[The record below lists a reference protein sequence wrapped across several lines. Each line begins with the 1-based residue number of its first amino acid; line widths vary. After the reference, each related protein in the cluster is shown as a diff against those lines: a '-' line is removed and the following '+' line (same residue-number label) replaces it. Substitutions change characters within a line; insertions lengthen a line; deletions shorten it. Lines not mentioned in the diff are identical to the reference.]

1 MFSSSEPKQNFNRPS
16 RSAVRSRDDAR
27 DSVGSCCHDGP
38 AHMIYVKILD
48 MSEHDQP
55 LGFLMYQLMAA
66 LRPHVNAE
74 LRPLGIG
81 LAEFVCM
88 RNISMWPDQSN
99 AELARRANVTP
110 QAMSLVLRALEDRA
124 LIARPEAVPSGRSLP
139 ARLTR
144 KGAAL
149 LKRAEKSV
157 QVADARLL
165 DALTPAERNE
175 LKRLL
180 YVSSSR
186 YLNETSS
193 A

>member
-1 MFSSSEPKQNFNRPS
+1 MKSSSPIR
-16 RSAVRSRDDAR
+16 
-27 DSVGSCCHDGP
+27 
-38 AHMIYVKILD
+38 VKMLD
-48 MSEHDQP
+48 MAEHDQP

-66 LRPHVNAE
+66 LRPQVNAE

-110 QAMSLVLRALEDRA
+110 QAMSLVLRSLEDMG
-124 LIARPEAVPSGRSLP
+124 LIVRPEASSGRSLP

-149 LKRAEKSV
+149 VKRAEAAV

-165 DALTPAERNE
+165 DTLKPAERDE

-186 YLNETSS
+186 YLHDAAS

>member
-1 MFSSSEPKQNFNRPS
+1 M
-16 RSAVRSRDDAR
+16 
-27 DSVGSCCHDGP
+27 
-38 AHMIYVKILD
+38 LD
-48 MSEHDQP
+48 MAEYDQP

-110 QAMSLVLRALEDRA
+110 QAMSLVLRALEDRD
-124 LIARPEAVPSGRSLP
+124 LITRPEAVPSGRSLP

-144 KGAAL
+144 KGATL
-149 LKRAEKSV
+149 LKRSEKAV

-165 DALTPAERNE
+165 DALTPAERDE

-186 YLNETSS
+186 FLKDAAS

>member
-1 MFSSSEPKQNFNRPS
+1 MKS
-16 RSAVRSRDDAR
+16 RSV
-27 DSVGSCCHDGP
+27 
-38 AHMIYVKILD
+38 IYVKMID
-48 MSEHDQP
+48 MADYDDQP
-55 LGFLMYQLMAA
+55 LGFLLYQLMAA

-88 RNISMWPDQSN
+88 RNLSMWPDQSN
-99 AELARRANVTP
+99 AELARRANVSP
-110 QAMSLVLRALEDRA
+110 QAMNLVLRALQDMD
-124 LIARPEAVPSGRSLP
+124 LIARPEGASSGRSLP

-144 KGAAL
+144 KGVAL
-149 LKRAEKSV
+149 LKRAEAAV

-165 DALTPAERNE
+165 DALAPADRDE

-186 YLNETSS
+186 YLKNAAS

>member
-1 MFSSSEPKQNFNRPS
+1 M
-16 RSAVRSRDDAR
+16 
-27 DSVGSCCHDGP
+27 
-38 AHMIYVKILD
+38 LD
-48 MSEHDQP
+48 MAEYDQP

-110 QAMSLVLRALEDRA
+110 QAMSLVLRALEDMG
-124 LIARPEAVPSGRSLP
+124 LIARPDAVSGRSLP

-144 KGAAL
+144 KGATL
-149 LKRAEKSV
+149 LKRAEKAV

-165 DALTPAERNE
+165 DALTPAERDE

-186 YLNETSS
+186 YLNDAAS

>member
-1 MFSSSEPKQNFNRPS
+1 MKSSQL
-16 RSAVRSRDDAR
+16 
-27 DSVGSCCHDGP
+27 
-38 AHMIYVKILD
+38 IYVKMLD
-48 MSEHDQP
+48 MAEYDQP

-66 LRPHVNAE
+66 LRPLVNAE

-110 QAMSLVLRALEDRA
+110 QAMSLVLRALEDRG
-124 LIARPEAVPSGRSLP
+124 LIARPAAVSSGRSLP

-144 KGAAL
+144 KGATL
-149 LKRAEKSV
+149 LKRAEKAV

-165 DALTPAERNE
+165 EAVTPAERDE
-175 LKRLL
+175 LKRIL

-186 YLNETSS
+186 FLNDAAS

>member
-1 MFSSSEPKQNFNRPS
+1 M
-16 RSAVRSRDDAR
+16 
-27 DSVGSCCHDGP
+27 
-38 AHMIYVKILD
+38 LD
-48 MSEHDQP
+48 MAEYDQP

-110 QAMSLVLRALEDRA
+110 QAMSLVLRALEDMG
-124 LIARPEAVPSGRSLP
+124 LIARPEAVSGRSLP

-144 KGAAL
+144 KGATL
-149 LKRAEKSV
+149 LKRAEKAV

-165 DALTPAERNE
+165 DALTPAERDE

-186 YLNETSS
+186 YLNDAAS

>member
-1 MFSSSEPKQNFNRPS
+1 M
-16 RSAVRSRDDAR
+16 
-27 DSVGSCCHDGP
+27 
-38 AHMIYVKILD
+38 LD
-48 MSEHDQP
+48 MAEYDQP

-110 QAMSLVLRALEDRA
+110 QAMSLVLRALEDMG
-124 LIARPEAVPSGRSLP
+124 LIVRPEAVSGRSLP

-144 KGAAL
+144 KGATL
-149 LKRAEKSV
+149 LKRAEKAV

-165 DALTPAERNE
+165 DALTPGERDE

-186 YLNETSS
+186 YLNDAAS

>member
-1 MFSSSEPKQNFNRPS
+1 M
-16 RSAVRSRDDAR
+16 
-27 DSVGSCCHDGP
+27 
-38 AHMIYVKILD
+38 LD
-48 MSEHDQP
+48 MAEYDQP

-110 QAMSLVLRALEDRA
+110 QAMSLVLRALEDMG
-124 LIARPEAVPSGRSLP
+124 LIVRPEAVSGRSLP

-144 KGAAL
+144 KGATL
-149 LKRAEKSV
+149 LKRAEKAV

-165 DALTPAERNE
+165 DALTPAERDE

-186 YLNETSS
+186 YLNDAAS

>member
-1 MFSSSEPKQNFNRPS
+1 M
-16 RSAVRSRDDAR
+16 
-27 DSVGSCCHDGP
+27 
-38 AHMIYVKILD
+38 LD
-48 MSEHDQP
+48 MAECDQP
-55 LGFLMYQLMAA
+55 LGFLLYQMMAA

-110 QAMSLVLRALEDRA
+110 QAMSLVLRALEDTG
-124 LIARPEAVPSGRSLP
+124 LIARPEAVSSGRSLP

-144 KGAAL
+144 KGATL
-149 LKRAEKSV
+149 LKRAEKAV
-157 QVADARLL
+157 QVADALLL
-165 DALTPAERNE
+165 DTLTPAERDE

-186 YLNETSS
+186 FLKDAAS

>member
-1 MFSSSEPKQNFNRPS
+1 MKPR
-16 RSAVRSRDDAR
+16 
-27 DSVGSCCHDGP
+27 HL
-38 AHMIYVKILD
+38 MYVKMID
-48 MSEHDQP
+48 MAEHEDQP
-55 LGFLMYQLMAA
+55 LGFLLYQMMAA

-88 RNISMWPDQSN
+88 RNLSMWPDRSN

-110 QAMSLVLRALEDRA
+110 QAMSLVLRALQDRG
-124 LIARPEAVPSGRSLP
+124 LIARPEALSSGRSLP

-144 KGAAL
+144 KGVAL
-149 LKRAEKSV
+149 LKRAESAV
-157 QVADARLL
+157 LVADARVL
-165 DALTPAERNE
+165 DALTPAERDE

-180 YVSSSR
+180 YVTSSR
-186 YLNETSS
+186 SLEDAAS